1 MNTTISLALAT
12 ACVCIAASAFAQGAS
27 GPGPKPGMP
36 GASAPASGPG
46 MGMGMGMGMGRHGM
60 AGPDYTSGWSMMTP
74 AERSEH
80 QARMHSATTREA
92 CQAEM
97 EAHRKLMAE
106 RAKAQGGKAMGQPRH
121 DPCGGMKP

>member
-1 MNTTISLALAT
+1 MNTTLSLALAA
-12 ACVCIAASAFAQGAS
+12 ACVGIAASAFAQGAS

-46 MGMGMGMGMGRHGM
+46 MGMGMGMGRHGM
-60 AGPDYTSGWSMMTP
+60 AGPDYTPGWSMMTP
-74 AERSEH
+74 TERSEH
-80 QARMHSATTREA
+80 QARMHGATTPEA
-92 CQAEM
+92 CRAER

-121 DPCGGMKP
+121 DPCAGLKP